1 MPVMKDKIF
10 AVIDTNVI
18 VSALLS
24 SNLESNPVKVFR
36 AIVQERIVPLYNDEI
51 LEEYRCVLSRPKFHL
66 DRSLIDTVIKAIVTD
81 GLNIDRTPAANI
93 DFPDPKDIVF
103 YEVALSVEDSS
114 CHWQYKAF
122 PCKTIHCHPC
132 RNDPHLGKLEFVYGS
147 ETLFLANPH
156 FTPVGKPP
164 PPCPLSPV
172 SIVVLTKLSVASS
185 CKPRCKPKSG
195 INRKSMLI

>member
-66 DRSLIDTVIKAIVTD
+66 DRSLIETVIKAIVTD
-81 GLNIDRTPAANI
+81 GLNIDRTPAADI
-93 DFPDPKDIVF
+93 DFPDPRRSSLQIRLTSILLVKQENLRQVF
-103 YEVALSVEDSS
+103 HNPSAVPFSVFPIKQSAFNQGGSS
-114 CHWQYKAF
+114 A
-122 PCKTIHCHPC
+122 
-132 RNDPHLGKLEFVYGS
+132 
-147 ETLFLANPH
+147 
-156 FTPVGKPP
+156 
-164 PPCPLSPV
+164 
-172 SIVVLTKLSVASS
+172 
-185 CKPRCKPKSG
+185 
-195 INRKSMLI
+195 